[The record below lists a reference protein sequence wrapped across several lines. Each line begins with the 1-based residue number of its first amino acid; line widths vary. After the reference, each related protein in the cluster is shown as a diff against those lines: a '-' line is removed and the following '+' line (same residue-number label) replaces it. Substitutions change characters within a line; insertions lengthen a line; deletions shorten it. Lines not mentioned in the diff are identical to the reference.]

1 MAEGCKLIIGT
12 NNFTVSGDSGTRGG
26 SVIDDVDGALA
37 ELAAIGVT
45 EIDCARAYSGG
56 KSEEA
61 LGVAGYGG
69 FVLASKT
76 MWASLGY
83 DQVMANMEATLA
95 ALQTEQLDIY
105 YLHSPDPSESLTS
118 TLRAVHELHQAGK
131 FVELGVSNFTSW
143 QVMQI
148 REIMISNSWGPL
160 PTVYEGAYSVVQRD
174 VEREL
179 IPMCHEL
186 GMRFYAYSPL
196 ARGVLTGKFATP
208 DDDSINRLQQR
219 YMSPAMHAALSA
231 LNDVCVAEGVDLKDA
246 ALRWLVHHSALSRE
260 HDDGVILGGSSL
272 AQMKE
277 NVMGASGGPLPDVLL
292 AALDE
297 AEGVLHPVP
306 SFPAHGVMKL

>member
-1 MAEGCKLIIGT
+1 MPEGCKLIVGT

-26 SVIDDVDGALA
+26 SVIDDVAGALR
-37 ELAAIGVT
+37 ELAGMGVS

-61 LGVAGYGG
+61 LGVAGYDG
-69 FVLASKT
+69 FVLGSKT
-76 MWASLGY
+76 MWAALGY
-83 DQVMANMEATLA
+83 DRVMADMQATLA
-95 ALQTEQLDIY
+95 ALQTERLDIY
-105 YLHSPDPSESLTS
+105 YLHSPDTKSSLTP

-131 FVELGVSNFTSW
+131 FVELGVSNFNSW

-148 REIMISNSWGPL
+148 REIMNSNGWGPL
-160 PTVYEGAYSVVQRD
+160 PTVYEGAYNVVQRD
-174 VEREL
+174 AEQEL
-179 IPMCHEL
+179 IPMCHAL

-208 DDDSINRLQQR
+208 DDESINGLQRR
-219 YMSPAMHAALSA
+219 YMSPAMHSALSA
-231 LNDVCVAEGVDLKDA
+231 LNAACAAEGVELKDA

-260 HDDGVILGGSSL
+260 HEDGVIIGGSSL

-277 NVMGASGGPLPDVLL
+277 NVIGASGGPLSDAVL

-297 AEGVLHPVP
+297 AERVLHPVP
-306 SFPAHGVMKL
+306 TFPTHGVMKL